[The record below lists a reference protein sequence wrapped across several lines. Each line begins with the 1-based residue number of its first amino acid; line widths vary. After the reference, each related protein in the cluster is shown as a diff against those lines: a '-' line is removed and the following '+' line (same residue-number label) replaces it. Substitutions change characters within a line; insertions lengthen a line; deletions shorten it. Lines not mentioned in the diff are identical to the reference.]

1 MRSRFPTLSA
11 VILLAALLALAGC
24 GGSGS
29 DAPAGD
35 GAGGPGGGDPVAP
48 AEALR
53 EFTGEKV
60 GGGSFDGA
68 SLAGKPTALW
78 FWAPWCPT
86 CLGQAP
92 GVRKAV
98 EQHADRVN
106 IIGVAG
112 LDKAEA
118 MPDFVRMAKVETMP
132 HVSDPDGKLWKTFEV
147 REQSTFVLLD
157 ATGKVVFQGK
167 LSADEVPDRIAA
179 LAG

>member
-1 MRSRFPTLSA
+1 VRSRFPALAA
-11 VILLAALLALAGC
+11 VIVLAALLALAGC
-24 GGSGS
+24 GDAGS
-29 DAPAGD
+29 DAPTGSD
-35 GAGGPGGGDPVAP
+35 KSP
-48 AEALR
+48 AQRLQD
-53 EFTGEKV
+53 FSGEKV
-60 GGGSFDGA
+60 GGGTFDGA
-68 SLAGKPTALW
+68 TLAGKPTALW

-92 GVRKAV
+92 GVREAV

-106 IIGVAG
+106 IVGVAG

-118 MPDFVRMAKVETMP
+118 MPDFVRMAKVDTMP
-132 HVSDPDGKLWKTFEV
+132 HVSDADGELWKIFEV

-157 ATGKVVFQGK
+157 KAGKVVFRGK

>member
-1 MRSRFPTLSA
+1 M
-11 VILLAALLALAGC
+11 VVLAALLVLAGC

-35 GAGGPGGGDPVAP
+35 GATGQAAP

-106 IIGVAG
+106 IVGVAG

-118 MPDFVRMAKVETMP
+118 MPDFVRMAKVDTMP
-132 HVSDPDGKLWKTFEV
+132 HVSDPAGALWKTFEV

-157 ATGKVVFQGK
+157 AAGEVVFRGK